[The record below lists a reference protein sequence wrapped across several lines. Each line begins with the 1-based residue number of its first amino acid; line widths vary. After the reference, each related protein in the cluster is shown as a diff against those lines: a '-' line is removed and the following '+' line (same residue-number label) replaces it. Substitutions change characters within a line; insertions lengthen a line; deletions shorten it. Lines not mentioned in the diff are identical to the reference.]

1 MDCSTTSMGGVE
13 GRAFA
18 VGSLLAA
25 VAKEPDRRKRR
36 GVRYALP
43 IVLGLLV
50 LAKLAGQDHP
60 TGMAQ
65 WALERADW
73 LIQAFGLK
81 RTRLPHRTTY
91 LRVLHHMVSVDD
103 LERVVDKFL
112 AEQPPTGLAV
122 VISLDGKTLR
132 GTIPPGETRGMH
144 LLAGYLP
151 EVGVV
156 LLQMQ
161 VDRKENE
168 IVAAQPLL
176 EAMDLDGKIVR
187 ADALLTQRGLSAYI
201 VTQGGD
207 YVWLA
212 KDNQPQLHQ
221 DIAAVFASTSCAPGH
236 NTGPQDF
243 QTVTTINKG
252 HGRTEKRTL
261 TTGHCLKGYNDWP
274 GLEQVFQLERDIRQH
289 RSGET
294 RRDVGYGL
302 TSLTATQAGPRRLL
316 DLVRIHW
323 GMENGLHY
331 RRDVTFGEDAC
342 CLRRG
347 PAPRIVAILN
357 NLVLELLL
365 THGVQNVPQAR
376 RHFDGCPNDALALL
390 FNGPA

>member
-1 MDCSTTSMGGVE
+1 MDCSTTPMGGVA

-25 VAKEPDRRKRR
+25 LAKVPDRRKRR

-43 IVLGLLV
+43 IVLGLLT

-60 TGMAQ
+60 AGMAQ
-65 WALERADW
+65 WVQERAAW

-81 RTRLPHRTTY
+81 RSRLPQRTTY
-91 LRVLHHMVSVDD
+91 LRVLHLVSVED
-103 LERVVDKFL
+103 LERVVAEFL
-112 AEQPPTGLAV
+112 AEQPPAGLAV

-132 GTIPPGETRGMH
+132 GTIPPGESRGMH

-151 EVGVV
+151 EAGVV
-156 LLQMQ
+156 LLQVQ
-161 VDRKENE
+161 VDGKDNE

-176 EAMDLDGKIVR
+176 EAIDLDGKIVR

-207 YVWLA
+207 YVWIA

-221 DIAAVFASTSCAPGH
+221 DIAAVFDSTPCAPGH

-243 QTVTTINKG
+243 QTATTINKG
-252 HGRTEKRTL
+252 HGRIEKRML
-261 TTGHCLKGYNDWP
+261 TTSQCLKDYNDWP
-274 GLEQVFQLERDIRQH
+274 GLEQVFQLERDIREH
-289 RSGET
+289 RSGQT
-294 RRDVGYGL
+294 RREVVYGL
-302 TSLTATQAGPRRLL
+302 TSLTAAQAGPRRLL
-316 DLVRIHW
+316 DLVRLHW

-342 CLRRG
+342 RLRRG
-347 PAPRIVAILN
+347 PAPRIMAILN
-357 NLVLELLL
+357 NLVLGLLL

-376 RHFDGCPNDALALL
+376 RHFDGCPGDALALL
-390 FNGPA
+390 FNAPA